1 MASIFSNLA
10 RTAIPTGG
18 QVGPQI
24 PFGGLGLNQF
34 FSNPQAIAGLGLLG
48 GQLQNFG
55 QPQQQRDPLGGLGGL
70 GGLLALLRQGQGG
83 NNLNTSSNLGL
94 LGLLGR

>member
-1 MASIFSNLA
+1 MARELFRGA
-10 RTAIPTGG
+10 VGAE
-18 QVGPQI
+18 GPQV

-34 FSNPQAIAGLGLLG
+34 FSNPQALAGLGLLG

-55 QPQQQRDPLGGLGGL
+55 QPQGSNATAGILGGGLGGFGNL
-70 GGLLALLRQGQGG
+70 GLLQTLLQQRG
-83 NNLNTSSNLGL
+83 NKLGTSSNLGL